1 MQSAEK
7 IAKKILKE
15 NPEVFES
22 LMEFEKTKRISKK
35 ERANF
40 TIDKT
45 LLNRFRN
52 YCKSKGYNMSALVE
66 NFVMHTLKNKSN

>member
-22 LMEFEKTKRISKK
+22 LMEFERTQRVATK

-45 LLNRFRN
+45 LLNKFRN

-66 NFVMHTLKNKSN
+66 NFIMHTLKGKT

>member
-1 MQSAEK
+1 MLSAKQLGEK
-7 IAKKILKE
+7 IVKE

-22 LMEFEKTKRISKK
+22 LMEFEKTGRLARK

-45 LLNRFRN
+45 LLNKFRRH
-52 YCKSKGYNMSALVE
+52 CKSKGLNMSALIE
-66 NFVMHTLKNKSN
+66 NFIAETLKKS

>member
-1 MQSAEK
+1 MLSAKELGR
-7 IAKKILKE
+7 KILKE

-22 LMEFEKTKRISKK
+22 LLEFEKTKKISKK

-45 LLNRFRN
+45 LLNRFRKH
-52 YCKSKGYNMSALVE
+52 CKAKGLNMSALIE
-66 NFVMHTLKNKSN
+66 NFIMETLKKNR